1 MLRRESEEA
10 REEQW
15 KARFDEL
22 EEYDKRGRSDLLYH
36 EVSHLTKT
44 GKKGAKNNAAI
55 NDNSGEIR
63 TEIREKEKEE
73 MERLH

>member
-1 MLRRESEEA
+1 MLRRESDEA

-36 EVSHLTKT
+36 EVSHFTKT

-63 TEIREKEKEE
+63 TERREKEKEE
-73 MERLH
+73 MEM